1 MSLSYL
7 SESSYESLDCWG
19 DYCDDWWEYLFSVG
33 VVKKEGW
40 VMIGWA
46 PCFELNFC
54 IILYDSMFFFSQ
66 KKGEGEGMRGYY
78 KYIQFGMIYGIYF
91 VEYCSLEDLFLLS
104 EGNSLYTVSF
114 EVMADHYSIHG
125 LSLVGIV

>member
-1 MSLSYL
+1 
-7 SESSYESLDCWG
+7 
-19 DYCDDWWEYLFSVG
+19 
-33 VVKKEGW
+33 
-40 VMIGWA
+40 MILG
-46 PCFELNFC
+46 
-54 IILYDSMFFFSQ
+54 SFFFA
-66 KKGEGEGMRGYY
+66 KKGEGEGMRGYH

-114 EVMADHYSIHG
+114 EVMVDHYSIHG